1 MGLSLKL
8 PGRYAHFLP
17 LQSPSPCLLKF
28 STGQKQLLSFARS
41 ILREPKILVLDEA
54 TANIDTETE
63 QKIQSGLANMR
74 LGRTTIII
82 AHRLSTLKDADQIIV
97 LKNGH
102 IIEHGNHDDLIANGG
117 TYYNMYQ
124 LQTYSDAHQDIDE
137 GETDDL

>member
-1 MGLSLKL
+1 RHTRSK
-8 PGRYAHFLP
+8 RDW
-17 LQSPSPCLLKF
+17 SSDVC
-28 STGQKQLLSFARS
+28 SSDLSFARS

-82 AHRLSTLKDADQIIV
+82 AHRLSTIKDADQIIV

-102 IIEHGNHDDLIANGG
+102 IIEHGNHDDLIAQGG

-124 LQTYSDAHQDIDE
+124 LQTYSDAHQDTDE